1 MDSDEIRVAQPAPGR
16 ASRGL
21 SVLVVV
27 LACVAAA
34 SLGYLLRERERAS
47 LLSTDNQEM
56 NANLAQMRAR
66 LEALTSKVDGLASQ
80 RPSEGQA
87 SRQPAAPRE
96 AAEDRAAVQQARTR
110 RRAQDNR
117 LSKVQAQLED
127 QGKQIASTREEIE
140 DTRAALKGDLESSHH
155 ELSGSI
161 ARNHDELVAL
171 ERRGERAYFE
181 FNLPKSKQFQHVGP
195 ISLSLR
201 KTDRKH
207 ERYNLEVLVGDNRI
221 SKNDLS
227 LYEPALFYPEDSHR
241 PLELVIN
248 HIGKD
253 EVQGYV
259 SAPKYKDA
267 EPGSAGAAA
276 TAPSTA
282 AANAQSNQAPD
293 SNTLPPTSTGPSLRH
308 RSGSAAP

>member
-308 RSGSAAP
+308 RSGSTAP

>member
-181 FNLPKSKQFQHVGP
+181 FNLPKSKRFQHVGP

-267 EPGSAGAAA
+267 ELGSAAA

-282 AANAQSNQAPD
+282 AVNAQSAQATD
-293 SNTLPPTSTGPSLRH
+293 STTLPPTSTGPSLRH
-308 RSGSAAP
+308 RSGSPAP

>member
-27 LACVAAA
+27 LACMAAA

-66 LEALTSKVDGLASQ
+66 LEALTSKVDDLASQ

-259 SAPKYKDA
+259 SAPKSKDA

-282 AANAQSNQAPD
+282 AANAQGNQAPD
-293 SNTLPPTSTGPSLRH
+293 SNTLPPTSTGP
-308 RSGSAAP
+308 

>member
-56 NANLAQMRAR
+56 SANLAQMRAR
-66 LEALTSKVDGLASQ
+66 LETLTSKVDDLASQ
-80 RPSEGQA
+80 RTSESQA
-87 SRQPAAPRE
+87 SRQPVAPRE
-96 AAEDRAAVQQARTR
+96 TAEDRAAVQQARTR

-181 FNLPKSKQFQHVGP
+181 FNLPKSKQFQRVGP

-308 RSGSAAP
+308 RSGSPAP